1 MYVLGISY
9 VVSHHLLESG
19 NTCTIISIAKV
30 KEILIPLPPIKE
42 QQRIVA
48 QIEKLFEQLR

>member
-1 MYVLGISY
+1 MSEKISLD
-9 VVSHHLLESG
+9 SS
-19 NTCTIISIAKV
+19 AKV